1 MGMRT
6 RRVMRTGL
14 EWATTIILGGI
25 VLFPF
30 LWMLKSSFQPLKDLL
45 ATPPVWF
52 PRSLY
57 LENFREVLSDPSVLR
72 ALRNSFIVAG
82 GSTLIATVTGL
93 TAAYAFVRFR
103 FAGRQT
109 LFVIIL
115 LTQMV
120 PGIAL
125 IIPLYMIMTRLD
137 LLHTFAGLIITYVS
151 FTLPYS
157 IWLQR
162 AFLTNVPWELEDQAR
177 VDGCSRASAMFRVVL
192 PIIAPG
198 VLTATIFAFLNAW
211 NEFLFALVMS
221 DPVTKTFPVR
231 LSEYINEERIALES
245 MFAAGIVA
253 TIPGLILIAIFGRYI
268 VRGLTAGALKG

>member
-1 MGMRT
+1 MGLRN
-6 RRVMRTGL
+6 RQFLRTGM
-14 EWATTIILGGI
+14 EWITAIVLGVV

-57 LENFREVLSDPSVLR
+57 LENFREVLADPSVLR
-72 ALRNSFIVAG
+72 ALRNSLIVAG
-82 GSTLIATVTGL
+82 SSTLISTVTGL

-125 IIPLYMIMTRLD
+125 IIPLYMIMTRLGM
-137 LLHTFAGLIITYVS
+137 LHSFGGLILTYVS

-162 AFLTNVPWELEDQAR
+162 AFLTTVPWELEEQAL
-177 VDGCSRASAMFRVVL
+177 VDGCSRMGAMFRVVL

-211 NEFLFALVMS
+211 NEFLFALVIS

-245 MFAAGIVA
+245 MFAAGIIA
-253 TIPGLILIAIFGRYI
+253 TIPGLILIAVFGRYI

>member
-1 MGMRT
+1 MRT